1 MSKRNRSFL
10 SLSTFF
16 IVNIAKPFAYLS
28 FWYFHFHKKI
38 FWYSHLHKLCKVKLT
53 IMVCIKHLIWVFNF
67 CIHFRNAQ
75 VHKSSISKLGA
86 QCNFNLDLHEAAQQ
100 KLRFPILKMS
110 SMYEIL
116 LWGCLWHFEY
126 NRKESLTRPL
136 KQCGCLSVPTFWDFI
151 IIITLSSSPFSSLPP
166 VRLSEQWGCLWAQA
180 FGETLPHSRH
190 YSRQSQACG
199 NASQVATPFGRFL
212 LIKIQGFYWGLV
224 AQAITSSGENP
235 STASIGS
242 EFLAPI
248 L

>member
-16 IVNIAKPFAYLS
+16 IVNIARPFAYLS
-28 FWYFHFHKKI
+28 FWYFHFHKKVI
-38 FWYSHLHKLCKVKLT
+38 LVFPPSQTLQSQAHHYGLHQT
-53 IMVCIKHLIWVFNF
+53 PEISTFNF
-67 CIHFRNAQ
+67 WVHFRNAQ
-75 VHKSSISKLGA
+75 VHRSSISKLGA
-86 QCNFNLDLHEAAQQ
+86 QSDFNFDLQEAAQQ

-110 SMYEIL
+110 SIYEIL

-151 IIITLSSSPFSSLPP
+151 IIITLSSQSSSLPP
-166 VRLSEQWGCLWAQA
+166 VRLSGQWGCLWAQA

-199 NASQVATPFGRFL
+199 NASQVATPFGFFF
-212 LIKIQGFYWGLV
+212 I
-224 AQAITSSGENP
+224 
-235 STASIGS
+235 
-242 EFLAPI
+242 
-248 L
+248 